1 MFSYSKPILSA
12 EREQSV
18 VISAQS
24 CSEMANSKIFITPQG
39 RKSESIVVP
48 GRTYVME
55 FEIGFQTAS
64 NSEIKCQ
71 GQDIL
76 LDGSIQKGIVQ
87 HVEYVIQV
95 ESELFDLSN
104 NHITARSSAEKLACN
119 SRGPVLGCVGA
130 LHTYAWSPPKS
141 SCQYRV
147 VREVEGLIAA
157 TYFAADEAQLYYDLK
172 RPQTLPFS
180 CGEPKVFVTNVQDIV
195 LMRTDDNPETKLLQ
209 INPLDVSYSGEIR
222 SLSLFLRYKLDIVEG
237 NKNSLGA
244 QIICETSTK
253 EPREAP
259 PHKIGNGL
267 YLFRRRDIAFQY
279 LCKPKTVELRETTLC
294 YTDAPIHSVGSVS
307 GPSSKSSLLLVLSLD
322 LSLI

>member
-1 MFSYSKPILSA
+1 MKILQHVTTEQLSGYKCEVRAHRKLYYCGMFSYSKPILSA
-12 EREQSV
+12 EKETSV

-55 FEIGFQTAS
+55 FEVGFQTVS
-64 NSEIKCQ
+64 NSKIKCQ

-87 HVEYVIQV
+87 HVEFMIQV
-95 ESELFDLSN
+95 EHELFDLSN

-119 SRGPVLGCVGA
+119 PRGPALGCVGA

-141 SCQYRV
+141 SCQYRI

-172 RPQTLPFS
+172 TPQTLPFS
-180 CGEPKVFVTNVQDIV
+180 CGAPKVFATNVQDIV
-195 LMRTDDNPETKLLQ
+195 VMRTDDNPEVKLLQ
-209 INPLDVSYSGEIR
+209 INPLDVSYAVEIQ
-222 SLSLFLRYKLDIVEG
+222 SLSLFLRYKLEIVEG
-237 NKNSLGA
+237 SKNSLGV

-253 EPREAP
+253 EPGEAP
-259 PHKIGNGL
+259 PHRIGNGL
-267 YLFRRRDIAFQY
+267 YLFRRGDIAYQ
-279 LCKPKTVELRETTLC
+279 
-294 YTDAPIHSVGSVS
+294 
-307 GPSSKSSLLLVLSLD
+307 
-322 LSLI
+322 